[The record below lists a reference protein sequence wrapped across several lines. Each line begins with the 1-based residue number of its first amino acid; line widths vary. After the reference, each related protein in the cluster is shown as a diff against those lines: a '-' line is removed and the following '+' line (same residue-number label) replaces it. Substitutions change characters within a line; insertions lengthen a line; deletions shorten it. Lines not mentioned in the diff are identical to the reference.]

1 MDVWEINV
9 LEIGVPEFVD
19 VIMQVKELMVH
30 NGIHNIV
37 CAKELASTKP
47 LG

>member
-1 MDVWEINV
+1 M
-9 LEIGVPEFVD
+9 LEIGVPGFVD

-30 NGIHNIV
+30 NGIYDFV
-37 CAKELASTKP
+37 CAKELASTKA

>member
-1 MDVWEINV
+1 MDV

-19 VIMQVKELMVH
+19 VIMQVKVSMVH
-30 NGIHNIV
+30 NGIHDIV